1 MLKYHYKLQLKLAR
15 YKVTNK
21 PAHWLQITT
30 HKLMAAHSGFG
41 KPQSAQKLLL
51 GSAQICSATSQ
62 FDKAT
67 CIAFC
72 IESIH
77 CLHSCSDSVMKLQ
90 RKINT
95 FIVNIVSASA
105 TKWQKLEG
113 DKTRK
118 HSWLLLWKIF
128 FNCRPETTETYIVA
142 GRLEKQFVSKTFLFF
157 NYLCKLFITFNLI
170 Y

>member
-15 YKVTNK
+15 YKLTNK

-41 KPQSAQKLLL
+41 IPQSAQKLLL

-95 FIVNIVSASA
+95 FIVNVVSASA

-118 HSWLLLWKIF
+118 YSWLLLWKIF
-128 FNCRPETTETYIVA
+128 LTASLKLQKHTVHCCQKVGKKICFQIH
-142 GRLEKQFVSKTFLFF
+142 FSFL
-157 NYLCKLFITFNLI
+157 TI
-170 Y
+170 YANW